1 MMDEVRRFAAELS
14 ASTPTI
20 PPGEAIVLLTVG
32 DEARVLTALH
42 LVTAPLKVPAATIA
56 EQAGLPVNEL
66 PGRRFAVATVTEDA
80 ADGFTLLD
88 DPRL

>member
-1 MMDEVRRFAAELS
+1 MIDEVRRFAAEVG
-14 ASTPTI
+14 APPPAI
-20 PPGEAIVLLTVG
+20 PPGEAYVG
-32 DEARVLTALH
+32 PIAGGNAYVVTALH
-42 LVTAPLKVPAATIA
+42 PVNAPLKVPAGRIA

-66 PGRRFAVATVTEDA
+66 PGRRFAVTTLTEED